1 MPLSEAE
8 REVLRSEAE
17 GSALPQPSPKWVGW
31 TDAVYQLWLQRSRIA
46 RWAALAFLLSAPVAW
61 HYPKY
66 ESTAQIM
73 PPDSAGSSLAS
84 IMPAAISK
92 SPGLMG
98 LAGDLMG
105 VKSTSAVFTKV
116 LQSRTVLDNLIHRFD
131 LLKKYH
137 LSRWEDARLKLASR
151 TVITEDKKS
160 GVITIS
166 FQDHDAGLAT
176 AVTNAYVEELGSV
189 MTKVSTSAARRERI
203 FIEQR
208 LEDENKNLQ
217 EAEQQFSQFASTN
230 MALDV
235 PEQTKVTVE
244 AAARLQGELIAT
256 RAQLEALK
264 QTYTDENIR
273 VRSAQAHINEL
284 ERELG
289 KINSGRGPA
298 AAVQDSS
305 NPYPSVRA
313 LPLLGVKWADLYRD
327 TKIKETV
334 VELLTQQYEMAR
346 IQEAKDIATAKLLDP
361 PSKPEHR
368 RPSWLLITIAGTF
381 LFTLLACGGF
391 FLKDLWD
398 HWNHDDPRRMLLA
411 HVLQSGP
418 GRLIPKR
425 GNLTRRAEKPD
436 QMSQL

>member
-8 REVLRSEAE
+8 REVLRSEAN
-17 GSALPQPSPKWVGW
+17 GTALPQPSPKWLGW
-31 TDAVYQLWLQRSRIA
+31 TDAVYQLWLQRRRIA
-46 RWAALAFLLSAPVAW
+46 RWAALAFVLSAPVAW

-105 VKSTSAVFTKV
+105 VKSTSAVFAKV
-116 LQSRTVLDNLIHRFD
+116 LQSRTVLDHLIDRFD
-131 LLKKYH
+131 LRKKYH

-151 TVITEDKKS
+151 TIIAEDKKS

-176 AVTNAYVEELGSV
+176 AVTDAYVEELGSV

-208 LEDENKNLQ
+208 LADENKNLQ
-217 EAEQQFSQFASTN
+217 DAEQQFSQFASTN

-244 AAARLQGELIAT
+244 AAARLQGEWIAAK
-256 RAQLEALK
+256 AQLEGLK
-264 QTYTDENIR
+264 QTYTEENIR
-273 VRSAQAHINEL
+273 VKSAQAHVNEL
-284 ERELG
+284 ERALT
-289 KINSGRGPA
+289 KINSGKT
-298 AAVQDSS
+298 AAVQDPTS
-305 NPYPSVRA
+305 PYPSVKS
-313 LPLLGVKWADLYRD
+313 LPLLGARWSDLYRNA
-327 TKIKETV
+327 KIRETV

-346 IQEAKDIATAKLLDP
+346 IQEAKEIPSVKVLD
-361 PSKPEHR
+361 SASMPESR
-368 RPSWLLITIAGTF
+368 RPSWLLILLAGTF
-381 LFTLLACGGF
+381 LGACMACFGY
-391 FLKDLWD
+391 FLKNWWERWD
-398 HWNHDDPRRMLLA
+398 QDDPRRMLIVQVFGGGRRMNSLRGM
-411 HVLQSGP
+411 LQ
-418 GRLIPKR
+418 
-425 GNLTRRAEKPD
+425 RRAGKPEET
-436 QMSQL
+436 SQA